1 MSMSDEQA
9 ATAIR
14 THHAELQAD
23 LRGRVVALEESVRR
37 GEWHGDA
44 QRSLLEYLDGELLPH
59 AQAEEDALY
68 PAGDTGLTAMLVR
81 AMRDEHRNLIAHVTK
96 LREATDAVAVATT
109 AAAIG
114 ALFESHLGKENDLL
128 LPALLADPHVSVG
141 TLLAGM
147 HELIG

>member
-1 MSMSDEQA
+1 M
-9 ATAIR
+9 
-14 THHAELQAD
+14 
-23 LRGRVVALEESVRR
+23 
-37 GEWHGDA
+37 
-44 QRSLLEYLDGELLPH
+44 
-59 AQAEEDALY
+59 
-68 PAGDTGLTAMLVR
+68 
-81 AMRDEHRNLIAHVTK
+81 TK

-128 LPALLADPHVSVG
+128 LPALLADPDVSVG